1 MMKQNGIRQDNHG
14 RDSAHDNRKPF
25 DNRER
30 LRTYWPELRGRV
42 QERWSRLND
51 EWLDEVNGRY
61 DHLAGKLRD
70 AYGVS
75 DQEANRQVDDFVETH
90 WGALSAGNLTPASAS
105 TSDNAGSRGDTVT
118 NTPASADTGPRG
130 GSRTKGKKTVH
141 PPGETRVR
149 KHDTR
154 KSGVGP
160 GTIEPG
166 GRDL

>member
-1 MMKQNGIRQDNHG
+1 MRENGNRDAAG
-14 RDSAHDNRKPF
+14 RPF

-42 QERWSRLND
+42 QERWSRLTD
-51 EWLDEVNGRY
+51 EWLDEVDGKY
-61 DHLAGKLRD
+61 DQLAGRLRD

-90 WGALSAGNLTPASAS
+90 WGALSAGNPTPTSVS

-118 NTPASADTGPRG
+118 NTPASAKTGVHGDGTARN
-130 GSRTKGKKTVH
+130 KTARAH

-149 KHDTR
+149 KHDAR

-166 GRDL
+166 GRDI

>member
-1 MMKQNGIRQDNHG
+1 MKQDGIRDDG
-14 RDSAHDNRKPF
+14 DRKAF

-42 QERWSRLND
+42 QERWSRLNN
-51 EWLDEVNGRY
+51 EWLDEVDGRY
-61 DHLAGKLRD
+61 EHLAGKLRD

-90 WGALSAGNLTPASAS
+90 WGALSAGNLTPTSVS
-105 TSDNAGSRGDTVT
+105 TRGNTGTRSDTVMS
-118 NTPASADTGPRG
+118 TPASAPTPEKTRAGH
-130 GSRTKGKKTVH
+130 KKHREH

-149 KHDTR
+149 KHDER
-154 KSGVGP
+154 KSSVGP

-166 GRDL
+166 GRDI

>member
-1 MMKQNGIRQDNHG
+1 MKQNGTRQDASRG
-14 RDSAHDNRKPF
+14 GKVF

-30 LRTYWPELRGRV
+30 LRTHWPELRGRA

-61 DHLAGKLRD
+61 DQLAGKLRE
-70 AYGVS
+70 AYGVT

-90 WGALSAGNLTPASAS
+90 WAALSTGNMTPGSVSTGAKTSAK
-105 TSDNAGSRGDTVT
+105 
-118 NTPASADTGPRG
+118 PH
-130 GSRTKGKKTVH
+130 VH

-149 KHDTR
+149 KHDER
-154 KSGVGP
+154 KSSVGP

-166 GRDL
+166 GRDI